1 MIASAND
8 NPFPADYP
16 YAVSGNFSAP
26 DRRDQI
32 LNLLRAG
39 GSKLTPQD
47 SLRIQKDVYSALNS
61 YIARRAVEAY
71 DKRGAVA
78 GPLNDAIELLRSW
91 DGQMDKDIA
100 APLIASLVY
109 EQLRKSVADRASAGN
124 GAVYGADIS
133 PAVVAQLLRE
143 QPKDWFAD
151 YNALLLH
158 SFADAMDQGQRL
170 QGTNPKGWKWGKALF
185 IEIKNPVG
193 GALPVIGPWFNVGPL
208 PMSGGPTTI
217 KQITLRLGPSER
229 MNFSLG
235 NWDRSLWDLT
245 VGESGHRA
253 SWHYKDEFD
262 AWYYGNSFPMPFRNV
277 EASGPVRFIPAGR

>member
-1 MIASAND
+1 LSLRWTAFDPGVFQFVFLDVDRARNWDEFGRAISRFGGPSQNFVYADVDGNVGYHAAGKLPIRHFAGGVPVDGSSGQNEWDGYIPFEQLPQKFNPPEGMIASAND

-170 QGTNPKGWKWGKALF
+170 QGTNP
-185 IEIKNPVG
+185 
-193 GALPVIGPWFNVGPL
+193 
-208 PMSGGPTTI
+208 
-217 KQITLRLGPSER
+217 
-229 MNFSLG
+229 
-235 NWDRSLWDLT
+235 
-245 VGESGHRA
+245 
-253 SWHYKDEFD
+253 
-262 AWYYGNSFPMPFRNV
+262 
-277 EASGPVRFIPAGR
+277 